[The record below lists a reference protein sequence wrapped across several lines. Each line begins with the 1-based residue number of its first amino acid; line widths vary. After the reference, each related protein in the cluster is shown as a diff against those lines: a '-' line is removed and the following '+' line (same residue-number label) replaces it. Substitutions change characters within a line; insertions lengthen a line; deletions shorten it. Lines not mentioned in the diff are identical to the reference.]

1 MKLNCNEHVKP
12 NFAGLTPAVQQA
24 EMKLILAD
32 LWPALKP
39 LPVFKYVT
47 DDYRAEIHF
56 DRTRG
61 EWVCRKISLPGNKVQ
76 ELRGGLTEMTLALPH
91 SRADVSTES
100 VEAEPQAQNLESK
113 RNRRLETIREW
124 RENFENGALY
134 SGLQDFL
141 SESQQHEIY
150 DSVRMTLT
158 ARQLQFNAKNVE
170 FVFDSLWK
178 AGGRLATLIEI
189 AERNKAEREG
199 GAQPRAETTALDP
212 EGQVPAESA
221 QLTRERRLEV
231 RTTPASL
238 AYVTFGDTNGGIVLN
253 VSEKGMAVA
262 VADQLVTRD
271 DLARVNIRLPN
282 SREGIELSAQIVWL
296 SETKKGAG
304 IRFVD
309 LTSTAHEQISNWI
322 ASEKR
327 APELGQPAKLVGR
340 DKQPLEI
347 SSRRSRMIF
356 SDPSVRD
363 EEAAACFEE
372 MFPSETTCAKQKASE
387 NEFKPEQKPLETLVA
402 SHTDA
407 GDSVVV
413 SASEISSGV
422 LSFEED
428 LHERVF
434 RRTAVAG
441 LRPQGRSDQSGSR
454 GDRFEGPTSPFRIFE
469 ISGFQAA
476 AFVFLIATI
485 CLTAGTL
492 GHSLLGRRVQDTQK
506 STGAVGATSSA
517 KSNRVGQTTA
527 PVSAPAPSERFDA
540 PPVNPPAPE
549 TQGLRAENPSTQPSV
564 EARSTDSPGGAT
576 LTGPPSAV
584 TSRPANNSDDSA
596 ANKLANAPPAEPKS
610 KENARD
616 SESFAKAPSTSS
628 NSSPA
633 MQSKPSANPEVGSER
648 DRSSAL
654 FARSAPPSARPEPAH
669 PPKDAGTIGG
679 AIRQPAPRRA
689 MPAMSA
695 ATHQSRPSVLLV
707 TAPAQGSKPF
717 RVTFPQKAIAA
728 SSTFAIASQLSV
740 VIPPEPGAA
749 IARRPA
755 RLQAGDLISY
765 VWPRYP
771 TPGDRD
777 ISTETVKVRVT
788 IGKLGQVMDIRLLSG
803 STSLLPAAK
812 GAIRQWRYKPT
823 LLNQRPV
830 RAQQDVTIEFRAPQH
845 LSHVGAQRMSRH

>member
-1 MKLNCNEHVKP
+1 MKLNDREQAKP
-12 NFAGLTPAVQQA
+12 NFAGLVYPVQHA

-47 DDYRAEIHF
+47 DEYRAEIHF
-56 DRTRG
+56 DRAHG
-61 EWVCRKISLPGNKVQ
+61 EWVCRKTSLAANKVQ

-91 SRADVSTES
+91 CETDVPTEC
-100 VEAEPQAQNLESK
+100 VAAEPRERDSE
-113 RNRRLETIREW
+113 NRRNQRLQAIREW
-124 RENFENGALY
+124 GENFENGALY
-134 SGLQDFL
+134 SGLQDYL

-158 ARQLQFNAKNVE
+158 ARQLQFNPKNVE
-170 FVFDSLWK
+170 FVFDALWK

-189 AERNKAEREG
+189 AERNKAERTA
-199 GAQPRAETTALDP
+199 GASEQSLPKIEQLPILAGPEVQP
-212 EGQVPAESA
+212 S
-221 QLTRERRLEV
+221 
-231 RTTPASL
+231 
-238 AYVTFGDTNGGIVLN
+238 
-253 VSEKGMAVA
+253 
-262 VADQLVTRD
+262 
-271 DLARVNIRLPN
+271 
-282 SREGIELSAQIVWL
+282 
-296 SETKKGAG
+296 
-304 IRFVD
+304 
-309 LTSTAHEQISNWI
+309 QIS
-322 ASEKR
+322 APKKR
-327 APELGQPAKLVGR
+327 V
-340 DKQPLEI
+340 
-347 SSRRSRMIF
+347 IF
-356 SDPSVRD
+356 SNPSVCDD
-363 EEAAACFEE
+363 ETAARFEK
-372 MFPSETTCAKQKASE
+372 MFPSESTLTKPTALE
-387 NEFKPEQKPLETLVA
+387 HEIKPEQNPVEAPGESDNVT
-402 SHTDA
+402 

-413 SASEISSGV
+413 SAAETSRGA

-441 LRPQGRSDQSGSR
+441 LRPRVRPDKAGSR
-454 GDRFEGPTSPFRIFE
+454 ANHLDDPTSPFRIFE

-492 GHSLLGRRVQDTQK
+492 GHSLLGRRVQETQK
-506 STGAVGATSSA
+506 STGAGGATSSA
-517 KSNRVGQTTA
+517 TSNRVGQTPS
-527 PVSAPAPSERFDA
+527 PVSGAPPSEKFET

-549 TQGLRAENPSTQPSV
+549 TQGLRAENAVTQPSV
-564 EARSTDSPGGAT
+564 DGRSTDSSGRAT
-576 LTGPPSAV
+576 LTGPSSAV
-584 TSRPANNSDDSA
+584 ASRPHIDFDGASA
-596 ANKLANAPPAEPKS
+596 ANKLDNTSPGEGKT

-616 SESFAKAPSTSS
+616 SESFARASSASSKSSATIQSNPAAHHDVTSE
-628 NSSPA
+628 P
-633 MQSKPSANPEVGSER
+633 

-654 FARSAPPSARPEPAH
+654 FARNASPALPEVAHSPS
-669 PPKDAGTIGG
+669 DVGSIGG
-679 AIRQPAPRRA
+679 AVRHSTPRKVT
-689 MPAMSA
+689 PAMSA
-695 ATHQSRPSVLLV
+695 VPHRSRPSVLLV
-707 TAPAQGSKPF
+707 TAPSQSSKPF
-717 RVTFPQKAIAA
+717 KVTFPQKAIAA

-749 IARRPA
+749 SARRPA

-788 IGKLGQVMDIRLLSG
+788 IGKLGQIMDIKLLSG

-830 RAQQDVTIEFRAPQH
+830 RAQQDVTIEFRPPQH
-845 LSHVGAQRMSRH
+845 LSHVGAQRISHN